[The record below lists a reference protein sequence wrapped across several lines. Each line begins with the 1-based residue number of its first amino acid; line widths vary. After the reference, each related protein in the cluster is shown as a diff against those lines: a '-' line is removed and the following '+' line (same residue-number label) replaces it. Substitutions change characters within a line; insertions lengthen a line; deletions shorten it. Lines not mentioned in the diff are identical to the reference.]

1 MKQKGIVSIAI
12 IGIVILF
19 LIAVGGFGYYLI
31 DKNKKQKEDNQNIQQ
46 NQELKIKNNQVGK
59 NQEKNQKVYPDKMTD
74 EEAKEY
80 FHATEIGNNNLPKA
94 ITFWTEAYCPGMG
107 IVYEYIIPEGFK
119 LHRCVNYEQEKGTH
133 GGCPTCAMV
142 KISLKTTEYKEK
154 EEKATF
160 IDGDHNITYSREWD
174 IASQELTDD
183 IFYSNEKLIEYIIA
197 SYDLAGLELDQK
209 IQRGKFDVMNNNDV
223 VLINLISSLMERDYF
238 YVIEKGEKYSVLSFI
253 YSTHHIGTTIDVIP
267 NYFINNGKPFFIA
280 YNGNA
285 TTGGC
290 VTINENMLLYRI
302 YNGVPKEVFSFPRY
316 LMEDEREFNSIYYK
330 QSRDGLLVIS
340 GHSNSFAGLCCN
352 DFCDNPNEAI
362 KEDIF
367 KVFQWNEEEQI
378 FNLASQSIIN
388 SKYSEMIL
396 SKDIDD
402 IKFYFNAKDIVSNNL
417 PESITFITYFNNG
430 GCEEYIV
437 PKNYKIYNCL
447 SDERHDYITITLI
460 KEQ

>member
-80 FHATEIGNNNLPKA
+80 FHATEIVNNNLPKA

-316 LMEDEREFNSIYYK
+316 LMEDEREFNRFVVELIE
-330 QSRDGLLVIS
+330 SRFSTNGKNSYAHHIRKIHPSPKPPQLMEKLIRFFSKENELVFDPKVAGIPAVVHIRGARAQRVVHLLDVRLLPAELLVDR
-340 GHSNSFAGLCCN
+340 A
-352 DFCDNPNEAI
+352 NER
-362 KEDIF
+362 
-367 KVFQWNEEEQI
+367 V
-378 FNLASQSIIN
+378 LR
-388 SKYSEMIL
+388 L
-396 SKDIDD
+396 
-402 IKFYFNAKDIVSNNL
+402 
-417 PESITFITYFNNG
+417 G
-430 GCEEYIV
+430 
-437 PKNYKIYNCL
+437 
-447 SDERHDYITITLI
+447 
-460 KEQ
+460 